1 MRVHMLCYA
10 MHVRVHHTPSATHPA
25 PPFKVFRWLRTSGLA
40 PCHDVGT
47 VFADPGVVN
56 ENTIIQLGGPLLL
69 LPLPP
74 PWRLRIPCAYWEDVS
89 ARVCGAGS
97 RGGWCAQQTGC
108 LKCSPE
114 GPECESGV
122 TMVSQMAT
130 SIQAWPQAADSSAV
144 DTRATE

>member
-1 MRVHMLCYA
+1 MFYWEVEQVCACICYAMLCYA

-56 ENTIIQLGGPLLL
+56 EKAIVQLGGPLLL

-74 PWRLRIPCAYWEDVS
+74 PWRLRIPCTYWE
-89 ARVCGAGS
+89 
-97 RGGWCAQQTGC
+97 
-108 LKCSPE
+108 E
-114 GPECESGV
+114 
-122 TMVSQMAT
+122 
-130 SIQAWPQAADSSAV
+130 
-144 DTRATE
+144 